1 MRFGIVIRHIG
12 NILLFNALFL
22 FVSLLISIYEHDN
35 AIQAFSY
42 TLIISLV
49 FGLFPKLFV
58 PKSDFLTAFEGVLVV
73 TLGWITT
80 CVIGALPFVLFGGE
94 FTFMNAWFETVSG
107 FTTTGSTVLNNIE
120 ALPDSILFWRST
132 THWIGGI
139 GVILFALVILPASN
153 ASRLTLLNTEISEV
167 AKQNFRYRAKQT
179 LHIIAAVYV
188 GLTVLE
194 TIALT
199 IAGMGLFD
207 AINHSFATIA
217 TGGFST
223 KNMSVAGFHS
233 VSIEVIIM
241 IFMLLSGIH
250 FGLLF
255 DTVSGKRHN
264 IFNSQIVR
272 WYIIIMFSGI
282 LLVSFKLWATEYD
295 SFWTALRYA
304 SFQVISLG
312 TTTGFAT
319 IDTAAWPFFT
329 QIVLIYFTIQC
340 ACVGSTSGGLKFDRV
355 MIFFKSLVKHIKLL
369 QHPRAVKVVKI
380 DGKAISEQVERQ
392 TLLFIVFYLFI
403 IFISTLLLT
412 AMDVDI
418 MSAFSATAATI
429 GNVGPG
435 FAKVSSLG
443 NFSTMPDAGKFI
455 LSIDMLLGRLEIFG
469 IISLFFLRSWK

>member
-1 MRFGIVIRHIG
+1 
-12 NILLFNALFL
+12 
-22 FVSLLISIYEHDN
+22 
-35 AIQAFSY
+35 
-42 TLIISLV
+42 
-49 FGLFPKLFV
+49 
-58 PKSDFLTAFEGVLVV
+58 
-73 TLGWITT
+73 
-80 CVIGALPFVLFGGE
+80 
-94 FTFMNAWFETVSG
+94 
-107 FTTTGSTVLNNIE
+107 
-120 ALPDSILFWRST
+120 
-132 THWIGGI
+132 
-139 GVILFALVILPASN
+139 
-153 ASRLTLLNTEISEV
+153 
-167 AKQNFRYRAKQT
+167 
-179 LHIIAAVYV
+179 
-188 GLTVLE
+188 
-194 TIALT
+194 
-199 IAGMGLFD
+199 
-207 AINHSFATIA
+207 
-217 TGGFST
+217 
-223 KNMSVAGFHS
+223 
-233 VSIEVIIM
+233 
-241 IFMLLSGIH
+241 MLLSGIH